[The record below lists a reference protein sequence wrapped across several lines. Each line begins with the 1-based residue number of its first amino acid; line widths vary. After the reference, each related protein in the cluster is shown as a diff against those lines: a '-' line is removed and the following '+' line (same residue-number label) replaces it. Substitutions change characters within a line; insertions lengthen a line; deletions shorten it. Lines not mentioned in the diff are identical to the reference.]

1 VTERLYYADPYLRAF
16 DATVVQTREVDGHP
30 AVVLDRTAFYPT
42 SGGQPHDTGLLSGV
56 RVVDVF
62 VDEEGDVVHVLSV
75 GLAGE
80 QVHGEVDWPRR
91 TDHMQQHTG
100 QHILSQAY
108 VEAAGAETVS
118 FHLGED
124 TSTIDLDRAPLE
136 DDLTARA
143 EAIANRIVMEDRAV
157 TAHFVDAD
165 ELAELPLRKPP
176 AVEGPIRVV
185 TVASFDWSACGG
197 THVTATGQVG
207 PIKVVRIERRKDL
220 SRVHFLCGWR
230 ALADYQRKQAVV
242 QALTAHLTTSEDE
255 LLASIERLEEGS
267 KQLSK
272 ELNAAQMALLEVEVG
287 RWLEEAEPVGGQRV
301 VRLSF
306 GERDR
311 TLLREAARQLAEHS
325 GVVALLAAERP
336 QTQFVFAAAED
347 VDADMGALMRVATA
361 VVGGRGGGH
370 ARFAQGG
377 APEGGPVER
386 ALDAA
391 VDALSS
397 QP

>member
-30 AVVLDRTAFYPT
+30 AVVLDRTTFYPT